1 MFARIGVARLVLLA
15 LAYTQSTCA
24 DTSSNYTRSQ
34 TVTST
39 LQNTEQNEGYRES
52 TALPTYL
59 PSTIS
64 SATFSSEAIKTV
76 WMTVT
81 QDATSESQSRKTD
94 LASLVPTEASARE
107 YDVLPAQSIETG
119 TLIFASTG
127 GAESTYIRPAQ
138 ETSRTPLSP
147 VTSKATPEPSPVTQP
162 GNVEVAQTMRTQ
174 SDLKSSTPQS
184 SNYTRSPTAT
194 TSSVELPPTQT
205 GLIYAPYVGHLAST
219 REGSQPGQATP
230 SHDFPGSGQPHTALL
245 PISFYEGIQ
254 SASVHADTTSG
265 MQRYPSMSSANSPAS
280 AYHGEPAKALP
291 TTLITAAPS
300 AAMETGPAL
309 FHATTHSGG
318 VIPGAV
324 QLAAV
329 TKTRSSAALV
339 SSSSLGSSTAISTDS
354 SLSAQ
359 PTTTEVP
366 ATYSALIYDGQTL
379 HLDGMTLAAE
389 PTSTAGNPDGKNQK
403 SQATSQ
409 SQAGL
414 VDSAAGMARGNI
426 GMPSLMVAIAALVL
440 M

>member
-1 MFARIGVARLVLLA
+1 MVARIGVAGLVLLT

-34 TVTST
+34 TVTSI

-52 TALPTYL
+52 TASSTYL

-81 QDATSESQSRKTD
+81 QDATSESQPRKTD
-94 LASLVPTEASARE
+94 LASLVPTESPRE
-107 YDVLPAQSIETG
+107 YDVLPAQSKETG
-119 TLIFASTG
+119 SLIFASTD
-127 GAESTYIRPAQ
+127 GAQSTYIPLAQ

-147 VTSKATPEPSPVTQP
+147 VTSKTTTEPSPVTQP
-162 GNVEVAQTMRTQ
+162 GNVEIAQTMRTQ

-184 SNYTRSPTAT
+184 SNHTQSPTAT
-194 TSSVELPPTQT
+194 NLLVESPPTQT
-205 GLIYAPYVGHLAST
+205 GVIYAPHVGHLAST
-219 REGSQPGQATP
+219 REGPQPGQATP

-254 SASVHADTTSG
+254 SASVHVDTTSG

-300 AAMETGPAL
+300 ATMETGPAL

-318 VIPGAV
+318 VMSEAV

-389 PTSTAGNPDGKNQK
+389 PTSTAGYPDGKNQK

-414 VDSAAGMARGNI
+414 VASAAVMARGNI